1 MQQGVSSMPVSI
13 YEVLWI
19 FFIYAFLGWCTE
31 VAYAALD
38 TGRFV
43 NRGFLN
49 GPVCPVYGVGVFVVI
64 LCLTPLKENLLL
76 LFFGSLVLTTVVEFL
91 TGFLLEKLFH
101 NKWWDYS
108 NEPFNLCGYVCL
120 KFSVLW
126 GLACTF
132 VMKLVHPFLY
142 RLITVFPRIPGL
154 ILLILLLVGF
164 VCDLIITVSTILK
177 FNKRLRLM
185 DEVASRLKVISNEIG
200 ENIYENVT
208 AAVEKSE
215 EFKET
220 HKEAAELPKKYKAE
234 LSRKYKERHQEMEE
248 LSRKYK
254 ERYKEAAELS
264 RKYREL
270 LENRQFGV
278 RRLLKAFPALNAKE
292 HNEILQK
299 YREHLRMKLKQRGK
313 KKK

>member
-1 MQQGVSSMPVSI
+1 MPVSI

-220 HKEAAELPKKYKAE
+220 HKE
-234 LSRKYKERHQEMEE
+234 
-248 LSRKYK
+248 
-254 ERYKEAAELS
+254 RYKEAAELS